1 MPTTTKGTGT
11 DLLIHLV
18 GDDAMPKA
26 TTMTEKWSIERV
38 KKKFGNHTVV
48 YLWNKNLQNLP
59 HRVRGGLIWLPQAN
73 IIGYIMDS
81 IGFRARVC
89 ILFPLSKRGDEAPIE
104 DLRTDGCYLQQ
115 VQGVQV
121 LPFDQEHRAHK
132 IDPETREV
140 FTFHDTKGC
149 IKVNIQGP
157 DVVCV
162 EARKVS
168 KETRKYLKEG
178 DVTSLNRG
186 KLPLPQA
193 KHQKFSCSGVLKQE
207 KASFAVVYVYALQNT
222 NYTTVEQAL
231 DHKGE
236 LKGVYSI
243 PIGKKIESTSK
254 R

>member
-11 DLLIHLV
+11 DMLIHLV

-59 HRVRGGLIWLPQAN
+59 HRVRGGLFWLPQAN
-73 IIGYIMDS
+73 IIRYVVES
-81 IGFRARVC
+81 IGVRARVC
-89 ILFPLSKRGDEAPIE
+89 ILFPLSKRGDEAHIE
-104 DLRTDGCYLQQ
+104 DLRTDACYLQQ
-115 VQGVQV
+115 VQGVEV

-140 FTFHDTKGC
+140 YTFHDTKGC
-149 IKVNIQGP
+149 IKVNIQGS
-157 DVVCV
+157 DEVCV

-168 KETRKYLKEG
+168 KEIRKFFKEG

-186 KLPLPQA
+186 KLPPPQA
-193 KHQKFSCSGVLKQE
+193 KRQKFSCPGVSTQE
-207 KASFAVVYVYALQNT
+207 KASVAVVYVYALQNT
-222 NYTTVEQAL
+222 NYTTVEQAS

-243 PIGKKIESTSK
+243 PIGMKSESNSK